1 MPPEPWSGLRHG
13 PTAENGILVVCE
25 RSRTRRVERV
35 FSTSEDNAPWS
46 SGDSQPRKANVQ
58 FARAGVANAH
68 SRSRLP
74 DRGSEATRLSGDLLD
89 TTLEW
94 LPVWDIDQRTGLK
107 PSRFSLHEISRVNLV
122 RYRAI
127 LGSSSVSRQMVGETL
142 FSAESVQSCS
152 ITSRPKRARLPQLA
166 ALLVL
171 GTRRGP

>member
-1 MPPEPWSGLRHG
+1 MGFWWHANDPEHDGSSEFFPLPRTMPPGLQ
-13 PTAENGILVVCE
+13 AILNHA
-25 RSRTRRVERV
+25 RQMYSSR
-35 FSTSEDNAPWS
+35 
-46 SGDSQPRKANVQ
+46 
-58 FARAGVANAH
+58 ARGVANAH
-68 SRSRLP
+68 SLSRLP

-152 ITSRPKRARLPQLA
+152 ITSRPKRARLP
-166 ALLVL
+166 
-171 GTRRGP
+171 

>member
-1 MPPEPWSGLRHG
+1 VPPELWWGLRYG
-13 PTAENGILVVCE
+13 PTSEYGVLVACE

-58 FARAGVANAH
+58 FARARVANAH
-68 SRSRLP
+68 GLSRLP
-74 DRGSEATRLSGDLLD
+74 DKGSEATRLSGDLLD

-94 LPVWDIDQRTGLK
+94 LPISDIDQRTGLK
-107 PSRFSLHEISRVNLV
+107 PSRFFLNEISRVNLV
-122 RYRAI
+122 RHRAM

-152 ITSRPKRARLPQLA
+152 IVSRPKRGRLPQLA

>member
-1 MPPEPWSGLRHG
+1 MPPELWWGLRYG
-13 PTAENGILVVCE
+13 PTSEYGVLVACE

-58 FARAGVANAH
+58 FARARVANAH
-68 SRSRLP
+68 GLSRLP
-74 DRGSEATRLSGDLLD
+74 DKGSEATRLSGDLLD

-94 LPVWDIDQRTGLK
+94 LPISDIDQRTGLK
-107 PSRFSLHEISRVNLV
+107 PSRFFLHEISRVNLV
-122 RYRAI
+122 RHRAM

-152 ITSRPKRARLPQLA
+152 IISRPKRARLPQLA